1 MSDVSAQGQKLLES
15 QRLLLALQEARVKLE
30 EFEQAK
36 SEPIAII
43 GMGCRFPGQSNTPE
57 EFWQLLRNG
66 VDAIIDA
73 PSERWDVDKYYD
85 PDPEAPGKMYVR
97 HGGFLS
103 QIDRFDAQFFG
114 ISPRQALSMDPH
126 QRLVLEVGWEA
137 IENAGQSAERLRD
150 SSTGVFMGIA
160 VNDYARLITSKGGP
174 QALVD
179 PYLSIG
185 NSQNGIPGRLSYT
198 LGLCGPSIAIDTACS
213 SSLVA
218 VHLAC
223 QSLRNRESNLALAG
237 GVNLMVLPESTIAL
251 CKTRMLSPDG
261 RCRTFDEAASGM
273 GRSEGCGI
281 IVLKRLSDALRDE
294 DPILALIRS
303 SAVNQDGP
311 SSGFTVPSKIAQEAL
326 MRQTL
331 VNARL
336 EPTDIDYVEAH
347 GTGTPV
353 GDPIEV
359 QAVSS
364 VFAAGRSPEQPLLL
378 GSVKANIGHPEASAG
393 IAGLIKTVLALQN
406 ELIPAQIHLHNP
418 NPYIPWQEL
427 SVHVPLINYPWPRS
441 ERPRIAGVNS
451 FGFSGTNAHLLLEEA
466 PLPVPRLA
474 SNALSLSQ
482 SPHLLVLSAKTPTAL
497 QQLAERYVQK
507 LTEQPQEELSNV
519 CFSAATGRTHLT
531 QRLSVVAATATEA
544 AERLR
549 CWSETGEA
557 SGVQVGKINNQKPT
571 VVFLFS
577 GQGSQGTQMGRQLYA
592 ENPVFRQAMQQ
603 CESWSQEYLP
613 RPLLTVLYAEEHQE
627 EYSLQSQPVYVQ
639 VGLFALEYALVQL
652 WRSWGVEPSA
662 VLGHS
667 VGEYV
672 AACVAGVL
680 SAEDALYLVA
690 ERARLM
696 QTLPSD
702 GAMAAV
708 FASPDAV
715 MGFVEASPE
724 HMAIAAIN
732 GPEETVLSGSRAAV
746 TEAVEK
752 LTQAGIQSKE
762 LSVSHAFHSPLMNPI
777 LDQFEKIANV
787 SHHSPQCTF
796 VSSLTGGIIE
806 NVEAQHWRKHLRETV
821 RFADGLNTLLES
833 GRHLFVEIGP
843 HSVLSGM
850 GSRLTS
856 QELQENTRWVPSLRR
871 GQPDRNCLLDSLTAL
886 YIQGIAVDW
895 HGFYGDT
902 VHQRISLPNYPFQ
915 QERYWPEDD
924 NRFRERQGQSSQA
937 EHPLLGQQ
945 LLSPLKSLQFESL
958 VSGQTPFL
966 KDYQVHKQSVFP
978 AAAYLEMALSAA
990 AKMFPDTQL
999 QLQQIHFLQPLSL
1012 NPDRSC
1018 LLQTVLTPTDTDQAT
1033 FEIFGCTDSEPG
1045 LSGAEWSLYARG
1057 LIQTNEQTAPSLPTL
1072 EGESDSFS
1080 LVDPESLYER
1090 LQQKGLDSGPLF
1102 QTVRQLCQI
1111 EDGLWQVQTELS
1123 SALAG
1128 HKHPYLLHPAL
1139 LDGCWQVL
1147 SDVLGEQRPTAG
1159 VHLPI
1164 MIEQLHWYRKPNSQ
1178 LNAHVHWQH
1187 SEASDEGEFQAE
1199 LMLFDQEGTV
1209 AKLTGLK
1216 LAITEPNI
1224 SGEEWLHQLSWREAV
1239 APAAAEVPA
1248 LKRWLIFS
1256 DGEVGEQLAER
1267 LRRQG
1272 AECVL
1277 VQPGEKFSALG
1288 TQQYQLMPME
1298 ASQYS
1303 ELLEHLAEKDWHP
1316 QAVVHLWSLRS
1327 ETEPDWM
1334 QQQQLVCGSSLYLV
1348 QALSNTERKL
1358 RLWITTQG
1366 GQACEASVTSVAQ
1379 STVWGLCRVLA
1390 QEHPGLV
1397 GVCVDLEDGASASR
1411 DQLWEELGQSGQERQ
1426 VAYRQGKRYVARVVP
1441 YQATTQSPAIGT
1453 SLELPLQSQASY
1465 LITGGL
1471 GSLGLQLAH
1480 WLAAHGAEHLVL
1492 VSRSQPSEEVLAQ
1505 LQPLKEG
1512 GTQLLLL
1519 QADISCPEQVEH
1531 LLQTIER
1538 QAPPLRG
1545 IIHAAGV
1552 LDNGLLQ
1559 QIDWTRLE
1567 RVLAAKAHGAWLL
1580 HKKTEQ
1586 QSLDFFVLFSSI
1598 ASLFAGI
1605 GQGSYAAANAYL
1617 DSLAHY
1623 RRQKGMAAL
1632 SINWGPW
1639 SETGMAAR
1647 MDSRQREGMEQSG
1660 MGWVNPKAGLRLF
1673 GQLLQ
1678 GEEPQVG
1685 VLPVRWE
1692 QFLQIFPQNLTL
1704 LEALAAGPTDAT
1716 VKRNQ
1721 QLLQQLRTAPT
1732 AQRRELLTSYISQR
1746 VNKALGAASVIEI
1759 DQPLNYAGF
1768 DSLMAVEIKS
1778 LILAE
1783 LDIDLPM
1790 HTFIEGI
1797 SIGSLTELLLNRL
1810 TVMDVTSAEP
1820 SVLEVG
1826 SEMEEMTL

>member
-1 MSDVSAQGQKLLES
+1 MSDVSAQSKKLSES
-15 QRLLLALQEARVKLE
+15 QRLLLALKEARVKLE

-43 GMGCRFPGQSNTPE
+43 GMGCRFPGQSDTPE
-57 EFWQLLRNG
+57 EFWQLLCDG
-66 VDAIIDA
+66 VDAIVDA

-103 QIDRFDAQFFG
+103 QIDHFDAQFFG

-137 IENAGQSAERLRD
+137 IENAGQAAEQLRG
-150 SSTGVFMGIA
+150 SSTGVFMGVA
-160 VNDYARLITSKGGP
+160 LNDYARLIGAKLGP
-174 QALVD
+174 EAVD

-185 NSQNGIPGRLSYT
+185 NSLNGIPGRLSYT

-223 QSLRNRESNLALAG
+223 QSLRNHECNLALAG
-237 GVNLMVLPESTIAL
+237 GVNLMVLPDTTVAL

-359 QAVSS
+359 QAVGS
-364 VFAAGRSPEQPLLL
+364 VFTTGRSPEQPLIL
-378 GSVKANIGHPEASAG
+378 GSVKANIGHPEAAAG
-393 IAGLIKTVLALQN
+393 IAGLMKTVLALQN
-406 ELIPAQIHLHNP
+406 ELIPAQIHFHTP
-418 NPYIPWQEL
+418 NPYIPWEEL
-427 SVHVPLINYPWPRS
+427 PVHVPIENYPWLRS
-441 ERPRIAGVNS
+441 ERARIAGVNS

-466 PLPVPRLA
+466 PLPVPHSA
-474 SNALSLSQ
+474 SNAPSLSQ
-482 SPHLLVLSAKTPTAL
+482 SPQLLVLSAKTPTAL
-497 QQLAERYVQK
+497 QQLAGRYVER
-507 LTEQPQEELSNV
+507 LESPQEELAKV
-519 CFSAATGRTHLT
+519 CFSAATGRTQLT
-531 QRLSVVAATATEA
+531 QRLSVLAATATEA

-549 CWSETGEA
+549 SWREKGEA
-557 SGVQVGKINNQKPT
+557 SGVQAGQISNQKPT

-577 GQGSQGTQMGRQLYA
+577 GQGSQGTEMGRQLYA
-592 ENPVFRQAMQQ
+592 EQPVFRQAMQQ

-613 RPLLTVLYAEEHQE
+613 CPLLTVLYAEEHQE

-680 SAEDALYLVA
+680 RAEDALYLVA

-696 QTLPSD
+696 QTLPAE

-715 MGFVEASPE
+715 MSLVEANPE
-724 HMAIAAIN
+724 QMAIAAVN
-732 GPEETVLSGSRAAV
+732 GPAETVLSGSRVLV
-746 TEAVEK
+746 TEALEK
-752 LTQAGIQSKE
+752 LTQVGIQSKE

-777 LDQFEKIANV
+777 LNAFEKIATV
-787 SHHSPQCTF
+787 PHHSPQITF

-821 RFADGLNTLLES
+821 CFADGLNTLLES
-833 GRHLFVEIGP
+833 GHHLFVEIGP

-856 QELQENTRWVPSLRR
+856 EALQENTRWLPSLRR
-871 GQPDRNCLLDSLTAL
+871 GQPDWNCLLDSLAAL
-886 YIQGIAVDW
+886 YIQGLTVNWD
-895 HGFYGDT
+895 GFHRGA
-902 VHQRISLPNYPFQ
+902 VHQRVSLPNYPFQ
-915 QERYWPEDD
+915 RERYWPAD
-924 NRFRERQGQSSQA
+924 NNKFRERQSHSSQS

-945 LLSPLKSLQFESL
+945 LLSPLQTLQFESW
-958 VSGQTPFL
+958 VNDQTPLL
-966 KDYQVHKQSVFP
+966 KDYQVHKQNVFP
-978 AAAYLEMALSAA
+978 ASAYLEMALAAA
-990 AKMFPDTQL
+990 AKIFPDTQL
-999 QLQQIHFLQPLSL
+999 QLEQVHFLQPLSL
-1012 NPDRSC
+1012 NPENSC
-1018 LLQTVLTPTDTDQAT
+1018 QLQTVLTPTETGQAT
-1033 FEIFGCTDSEPG
+1033 FEIFGCTHAESEP
-1045 LSGAEWSLYARG
+1045 SVAKWSLYARG
-1057 LIQTNEQTAPSLPTL
+1057 FIQAQTAPSKLSTL
-1072 EGESDSFS
+1072 KGESD
-1080 LVDPESLYER
+1080 LCIDPESLYER
-1090 LQQKGLDSGPLF
+1090 LQQKGLDHGPLF
-1102 QTVRQLCQI
+1102 RTVRHLCQL
-1111 EDGLWQVQTELS
+1111 EDNLWQVQTELPP
-1123 SALAG
+1123 ALIEQ
-1128 HKHPYLLHPAL
+1128 KHPYRLHPAL
-1139 LDGCWQVL
+1139 MDGCWQVL
-1147 SDVLGEQRPTAG
+1147 SNALEEQNPTAG
-1159 VHLPI
+1159 IHLPV
-1164 MIEQLHWYRKPNSQ
+1164 MIEQVQWYRQPSSQ
-1178 LNAHVHWQH
+1178 LNAHVRWQRVEM
-1187 SEASDEGEFQAE
+1187 SEGGESEFQAQ
-1199 LMLFDQEGTV
+1199 LMLFDQEGAV

-1216 LAITEPNI
+1216 LALRESN
-1224 SGEEWLHQLSWREAV
+1224 GEEWLHQLSWKEVAV
-1239 APAAAEVPA
+1239 PLAAVPTLQ

-1256 DGEVGEQLAER
+1256 DGTVGEQLAER
-1267 LRRQG
+1267 LRGLG

-1277 VQPGEKFSALG
+1277 VQPGEGFGALG
-1288 TQQYQLMPME
+1288 TQQYQLALSE
-1298 ASQYS
+1298 ASQYAA
-1303 ELLEHLAEKDWHP
+1303 LLEHLSEQDWHP
-1316 QAVVHLWSLRS
+1316 QAVVHLWGLLS

-1334 QQQQLVCGSSLYLV
+1334 RQQQIVCGSLLYLV
-1348 QALSNTERKL
+1348 QALSKVERRL
-1358 RLWITTQG
+1358 RLWVTTQG
-1366 GQACEASVTSVAQ
+1366 SQACEASVTSVKQ
-1379 STVWGLCRVLA
+1379 STVWGLCRVLG
-1390 QEHPGLV
+1390 QENPGIDS
-1397 GVCVDLEDGASASR
+1397 VCVDLEGGVPASSQ
-1411 DQLWEELGQSGQERQ
+1411 QLWEELGQSSQERQ
-1426 VAYRQGKRYVARVVP
+1426 VAYRQGKRYVARLVP
-1441 YQATTQSPAIGT
+1441 YPAEQTSKIPT
-1453 SLELPLQSQASY
+1453 SLEVPLQSQASY

-1471 GSLGLQLAH
+1471 GSLGLLVAH
-1480 WLAAHGAEHLVL
+1480 WLAEHGAEHLVL
-1492 VSRSQPSEEVLAQ
+1492 VSRSEPSEQVLAQ
-1505 LQPLKEG
+1505 LQSLQQG
-1512 GTQLLLL
+1512 GTQLLLV
-1519 QADISCPEQVEH
+1519 QADISCSEEVER
-1531 LLQTIER
+1531 LLQTIE
-1538 QAPPLRG
+1538 QKAPPLRG
-1545 IIHAAGV
+1545 IVHAAGV
-1552 LDNGLLQ
+1552 LDDGLLQ

-1580 HKKTEQ
+1580 HQQTEQ
-1586 QSLDFFVLFSSI
+1586 QALDFFVLFSSM
-1598 ASLFAGI
+1598 ASLIAGI

-1647 MDSRQREGMEQSG
+1647 MDKFQQERMEQTG
-1660 MGWVNPKAGLRLF
+1660 VGWVHPAMGLRLF

-1685 VLPVRWE
+1685 VLPLRWE
-1692 QFLQIFPQNLTL
+1692 QFVRIFPQNRML
-1704 LEALAAGPTDAT
+1704 LEVLATGPTDIAM
-1716 VKRNQ
+1716 KHNQ
-1721 QLLQQLRTAPT
+1721 QLVQQLRTASVI
-1732 AQRRELLTSYISQR
+1732 QRRELLTNYISQR
-1746 VNKALGAASVIEI
+1746 VNKALGAVSAVEI

-1820 SVLEVG
+1820 SALGVG

>member
-1 MSDVSAQGQKLLES
+1 
-15 QRLLLALQEARVKLE
+15 
-30 EFEQAK
+30 
-36 SEPIAII
+36 
-43 GMGCRFPGQSNTPE
+43 
-57 EFWQLLRNG
+57 
-66 VDAIIDA
+66 
-73 PSERWDVDKYYD
+73 
-85 PDPEAPGKMYVR
+85 
-97 HGGFLS
+97 
-103 QIDRFDAQFFG
+103 
-114 ISPRQALSMDPH
+114 
-126 QRLVLEVGWEA
+126 
-137 IENAGQSAERLRD
+137 
-150 SSTGVFMGIA
+150 
-160 VNDYARLITSKGGP
+160 
-174 QALVD
+174 
-179 PYLSIG
+179 
-185 NSQNGIPGRLSYT
+185 
-198 LGLCGPSIAIDTACS
+198 
-213 SSLVA
+213 
-218 VHLAC
+218 
-223 QSLRNRESNLALAG
+223 
-237 GVNLMVLPESTIAL
+237 
-251 CKTRMLSPDG
+251 
-261 RCRTFDEAASGM
+261 
-273 GRSEGCGI
+273 
-281 IVLKRLSDALRDE
+281 
-294 DPILALIRS
+294 
-303 SAVNQDGP
+303 
-311 SSGFTVPSKIAQEAL
+311 

-359 QAVSS
+359 QAVGS
-364 VFAAGRSPEQPLLL
+364 VFAAGRSPEQPLIL

-427 SVHVPLINYPWPRS
+427 PVHVPLVNYPWPRS

-451 FGFSGTNAHLLLEEA
+451 FGFSGTNAHVLLEEA
-466 PLPVPRLA
+466 PLPVPHAA
-474 SNALSLSQ
+474 SDAPSLSQ
-482 SPHLLVLSAKTPTAL
+482 SPQLLVLSAKTPTAL
-497 QQLAERYVQK
+497 QQLAGRYVRK

-519 CFSAATGRTHLT
+519 CFSAATGRTHLI

-557 SGVQVGKINNQKPT
+557 SGVQVGKINGQKPT

-577 GQGSQGTQMGRQLYA
+577 GQGSQGTEMGRQLYA
-592 ENPVFRQAMQQ
+592 DQPVFRQAMQQ

-613 RPLLTVLYAEEHQE
+613 CPLLTVLYAEEYQE

-652 WRSWGVEPSA
+652 WRSWGIEPSA

-696 QTLPSD
+696 QTLPAD

-732 GPEETVLSGSRAAV
+732 GPEETVLSGSRAVV
-746 TEAVEK
+746 TEALEK
-752 LTQAGIQSKE
+752 FTQAGLQSKE

-777 LDQFEKIANV
+777 LDQFEEIANV
-787 SHHSPQCTF
+787 SHRSPQLTF
-796 VSSLTGGIIE
+796 VSSLTGSIIE

-856 QELQENTRWVPSLRR
+856 QELQENTRWLPSLRR

-886 YIQGIAVDW
+886 YIQGLAVDW
-895 HGFYGDT
+895 DGFYGDT

-915 QERYWPEDD
+915 QERYWPAD
-924 NRFRERQGQSSQA
+924 NNNFRERQGQSTQA

-945 LLSPLKSLQFESL
+945 LLSPLKSLQFESW
-958 VSGQTPFL
+958 VNDQTPLL

-978 AAAYLEMALSAA
+978 TAAYLEMALAAA
-990 AKMFPDTQL
+990 AKMFPNMQL
-999 QLQQIHFLQPLSL
+999 QLEQVHFLQPLSL
-1012 NPDRSC
+1012 NPEHSC
-1018 LLQTVLTPTDTDQAT
+1018 LLHTVLTPTDTDQAT
-1033 FEIFGCTDSEPG
+1033 FEIFGCTHAESET
-1045 LSGAEWSLYARG
+1045 SGATWSLHARG
-1057 LIQTNEQTAPSLPTL
+1057 LIQAQTAPSTL
-1072 EGESDSFS
+1072 STLKGESDSCI
-1080 LVDPESLYER
+1080 DPESLYER
-1090 LQQKGLDSGPLF
+1090 LQQKGLDHGPLF
-1102 QTVRQLCQI
+1102 RTVRHLCQL
-1111 EDGLWQVQTELS
+1111 EDNLWQVQTELPP
-1123 SALAG
+1123 ALIG
-1128 HKHPYLLHPAL
+1128 QKRPYRLHPAL

-1147 SDVLGEQRPTAG
+1147 SNVLEEQNPTTG

-1164 MIEQLHWYRKPNSQ
+1164 MIEQVQWYRQPSSQ
-1178 LNAHVHWQH
+1178 LNAHVRWQRAETSGEDEE
-1187 SEASDEGEFQAE
+1187 SELQAQ
-1199 LMLFDQEGTV
+1199 LMLFDQEAAV

-1216 LAITEPNI
+1216 LALQESN
-1224 SGEEWLHQLSWREAV
+1224 GEEWLHQLSWQEAAVPV
-1239 APAAAEVPA
+1239 AVVPT

-1256 DGEVGEQLAER
+1256 DGTVGEQLAER
-1267 LRRQG
+1267 LHAQG

-1277 VQPGEKFSALG
+1277 VQPGDEFGVLG
-1288 TQQYQLMPME
+1288 TQQYQLALSEPG
-1298 ASQYS
+1298 QYA
-1303 ELLEHLAEKDWHP
+1303 ELLEHLSEQDWHP
-1316 QAVVHLWSLRS
+1316 QAVVHLWGLLS

-1334 QQQQLVCGSSLYLV
+1334 RQQQIVCGSLLHLV
-1348 QALSNTERKL
+1348 QALSKVERRL
-1358 RLWITTQG
+1358 RLWVTTQG
-1366 GQACEASVTSVAQ
+1366 SQACEASVTSVKQ
-1379 STVWGLCRVLA
+1379 STVWGLCRVLG
-1390 QEHPGLV
+1390 QENPGLDS
-1397 GVCVDLEDGASASR
+1397 VCVDLEGGVPASSE
-1411 DQLWEELGQSGQERQ
+1411 QLWEELGQSSQERQ
-1426 VAYRQGKRYVARVVP
+1426 VAYRQGKRYVARLVP
-1441 YQATTQSPAIGT
+1441 YSTEKTSKIPT
-1453 SLELPLQSQASY
+1453 SLELPLQAQASY

-1471 GSLGLQLAH
+1471 GSLGLLMAN
-1480 WLAAHGAEHLVL
+1480 WLAAHGARHLVL
-1492 VSRSQPSEEVLAQ
+1492 VSRSQPSEQVLAQ
-1505 LQPLKEG
+1505 LQSLQQG
-1512 GTQLLLL
+1512 GTQLLLV
-1519 QADISCPEQVEH
+1519 QADISCSEEVER
-1531 LLQTIER
+1531 LLQTIE
-1538 QAPPLRG
+1538 QKAPPLRG
-1545 IIHAAGV
+1545 IVHAAGV
-1552 LDNGLLQ
+1552 LDDGLLQ

-1580 HKKTEQ
+1580 HQQTEQ
-1586 QSLDFFVLFSSI
+1586 QALDFFVLFSSM
-1598 ASLFAGI
+1598 ASLIAGI

-1647 MDSRQREGMEQSG
+1647 MDKLQQERMEQTG
-1660 MGWVNPKAGLRLF
+1660 VGWVHPATGLRLF

-1678 GEEPQVG
+1678 GEAPQVG
-1685 VLPVRWE
+1685 VLPLRWE
-1692 QFLQIFPQNLTL
+1692 RFVRIFPQNRTL
-1704 LEALAAGPTDAT
+1704 LEVLAAGGPTDAAM
-1716 VKRNQ
+1716 KHNQ
-1721 QLLQQLRTAPT
+1721 QLLQQLRTASVI
-1732 AQRRELLTSYISQR
+1732 QRRELLTNYISQR
-1746 VNKALGAASVIEI
+1746 VNKALGAVSAVEI

-1810 TVMDVTSAEP
+1810 TVMDVTETEP
-1820 SVLEVG
+1820 SALEVG
-1826 SEMEEMTL
+1826 SEIEEMTL

>member
-1 MSDVSAQGQKLLES
+1 MSDVSAQGQKLPES
-15 QRLLLALQEARVKLE
+15 QRLLLALKEARVKLE

-57 EFWQLLRNG
+57 EFWRLLRDG
-66 VDAIIDA
+66 VDATIDA
-73 PSERWDVDKYYD
+73 PAGRWDIDKYYD
-85 PDPEAPGKMYVR
+85 PDPEAPGKMYVQR
-97 HGGFLS
+97 GGFLS
-103 QIDRFDAQFFG
+103 QIDQFDAQFFG
-114 ISPRQALSMDPH
+114 ISPRQALSMDPQ

-137 IENAGQSAERLRD
+137 IENAGQSAEQLRD
-150 SSTGVFMGIA
+150 SLTGVFMGVA
-160 VNDYARLITSKGGP
+160 VNEYARLMTMKGGP
-174 QALVD
+174 QAID
-179 PYLSIG
+179 PYFSTG
-185 NSQNGIPGRLSYT
+185 NVLNAISGRLSYT

-223 QSLRNRESNLALAG
+223 QSLRNHESNLALAG
-237 GVNLMVLPESTIAL
+237 GVNLMVLPELTVAL

-261 RCRTFDEAASGM
+261 RCRSFDEAASGM

-281 IVLKRLSDALRDE
+281 IVLKRLSEALRDE

-326 MRQTL
+326 MRQVLTK
-331 VNARL
+331 ARL
-336 EPTDIDYVEAH
+336 EPAAIDYVEAH

-359 QAVSS
+359 QAMSS
-364 VFAAGRSPEQPLLL
+364 VFTPGRSLEQPLLL

-406 ELIPAQIHLHNP
+406 ELIPAQIHFHTP
-418 NPYIPWQEL
+418 NSYIPWKEL
-427 SVHVPLINYPWPRS
+427 PVRVPIVNYPWPRS

-466 PLPVPRLA
+466 PLPVPRPA
-474 SNALSLSQ
+474 SNASSLSQ

-497 QQLAERYVQK
+497 QQLAGRYA
-507 LTEQPQEELSNV
+507 EQLAELSQQEFANV
-519 CFSAATGRTHLT
+519 CFSAATGRTHFA
-531 QRLSVVAATATEA
+531 QRLSVVATTAAEA

-557 SGVQVGKINNQKPT
+557 TGVQVGQINNQKPT

-613 RPLLTVLYAEEHQE
+613 HPLLTVLYAEEHQE
-627 EYSLQSQPVYVQ
+627 EYSLQSQPIYVQ

-696 QTLPSD
+696 QTLPAD
-702 GAMAAV
+702 GAMVAV
-708 FASPDAV
+708 FTSPDVV
-715 MGFVEASPE
+715 MALVEAHSE

-746 TEAVEK
+746 TEVVEK
-752 LTQAGIQSKE
+752 LTQAGIQSRE

-777 LDQFEKIANV
+777 LEQFEKIANV
-787 SHHSPQCTF
+787 SHHSPQITF
-796 VSSLTGGIIE
+796 VSSLTGGIVE

-821 RFADGLNTLLES
+821 RFADGLNTLLEG

-850 GSRLTS
+850 GTRLTS
-856 QELQENTRWVPSLRR
+856 HELQENTRWVPSLRR

-886 YIQGIAVDW
+886 YIRGLSIDW

-915 QERYWPEDD
+915 QERYWPAE
-924 NRFRERQGQSSQA
+924 NNHFRERRGQSSQA

-958 VSGQTPFL
+958 VNDQTSFI

-990 AKMFPDTQL
+990 AKMFPDNQL
-999 QLQQIHFLQPLSL
+999 QLQQIHFLKPLPL

-1018 LLQTVLTPTDTDQAT
+1018 VLQTVLTPIDTDQAT

-1045 LSGAEWSLYARG
+1045 TSGAEWLLYARG
-1057 LIQTNEQTAPSLPTL
+1057 LIQSSQQTPSLIPTL
-1072 EGESDSFS
+1072 EGESDS
-1080 LVDPESLYER
+1080 LPLMDPESLYER

-1102 QTVRQLCQI
+1102 HTVRQLCRL
-1111 EDGLWQVQTELS
+1111 EDGVWQVQTELS

-1147 SDVLGEQRPTAG
+1147 SDALGEQHPTVG

-1164 MIEQLHWYRKPNSQ
+1164 MIEQLQWYRKPNSQ

-1187 SEASDEGEFQAE
+1187 SETSNEGELQAE
-1199 LMLFDQEGTV
+1199 LMLFDQEGAV

-1224 SGEEWLHQLSWREAV
+1224 SGEEWLHQLSWLEAAAPAV
-1239 APAAAEVPA
+1239 AAVPI

-1256 DGEVGEQLAER
+1256 DGTVGEQLAER

-1277 VQPGEKFSALG
+1277 VQTGEEFGALD
-1288 TQQYQLMPME
+1288 TQRYQLALSE
-1298 ASQYS
+1298 AKQYA
-1303 ELLEHLAEKDWHP
+1303 ELLEHLEEQDWHP
-1316 QAVVHLWSLRS
+1316 QAVVHLWGLLS
-1327 ETEPDWM
+1327 ETETDWM
-1334 QQQQLVCGSSLYLV
+1334 QQQRIGCGSLLYLV
-1348 QALSNTERKL
+1348 QALSTIEEDRRL
-1358 RLWITTQG
+1358 RLWVTTQG
-1366 GQACEASVTSVAQ
+1366 SQSCEASVTSIAQ
-1379 STVWGLCRVLA
+1379 STLWGLCRVLA
-1390 QEHPGLV
+1390 QEHPGLDS
-1397 GVCVDLEDGASASR
+1397 VCVDLEGGVSASSE
-1411 DQLWEELGQSGQERQ
+1411 QLWEELGQPGQEKQ
-1426 VAYRQGKRYVARVVP
+1426 VAYRQGKRYVARLLSSQLEQP
-1441 YQATTQSPAIGT
+1441 QTEP
-1453 SLELPLQSQASY
+1453 SLELPLQSEASY

-1471 GSLGLQLAH
+1471 GSLGLLLAQ
-1480 WLAAHGAEHLVL
+1480 WLAAHGARHLVL
-1492 VSRSQPSEEVLAQ
+1492 VSRSQPSEQVLAQ
-1505 LQPLKEG
+1505 LQPLQQS

-1519 QADISCPEQVEH
+1519 QTDISCPKQVEH

-1552 LDNGLLQ
+1552 LDESLLQ
-1559 QIDWTRLE
+1559 QLDWKRLE
-1567 RVLAAKAHGAWLL
+1567 RMLAAKAYGAWLL
-1580 HKKTEQ
+1580 HQQTEQ

-1598 ASLFAGI
+1598 ASLVAGI

-1617 DSLAHY
+1617 DSLAHH
-1623 RRQKGMAAL
+1623 RRQKGMVAL

-1639 SETGMAAR
+1639 SEIGMAAR
-1647 MDSRQREGMEQSG
+1647 MDNRQKERMEQTG
-1660 MGWVNPKAGLRLF
+1660 VGWVNPTTGLRLF
-1673 GQLLQ
+1673 EQLLQ
-1678 GEEPQVG
+1678 REDPQVG

-1692 QFLQIFPQNLTL
+1692 QFVQIFPQNLTL

-1721 QLLQQLRTAPT
+1721 KLLQQLRTAPT

-1810 TVMDVTSAEP
+1810 TVMDVTETEP
-1820 SVLEVG
+1820 SALEVG
-1826 SEMEEMTL
+1826 SEMEEITL